1 MSKPNK
7 LNCNFSLPS
16 LLIILL
22 LLPSIFLA
30 AQTDAGTGTGII
42 KGKVFDPINNEPIP
56 FANVVIQGTTTG
68 TTTDIDGRYELTG
81 LKPDLYNI
89 EVSFVGYKTKV
100 VYEIQVF
107 NSKPAE
113 EDIPLEPAT
122 EELEEVV
129 VKANPFVQKEESP
142 LSLQSIGVNEIQR
155 NPGGNRDISKAI
167 QSLPGVASSVSF
179 RNDIIIRGGGPNE
192 NRFYIDGIEVPNI
205 NHFATQGSTGGPVGL
220 INVNF
225 IKNVDFYTG
234 AFPANRGNALSSV
247 MEIQQ
252 REGRTD
258 RLGFN
263 FTLGSS
269 DVGLTA
275 EGPLGKKGTF
285 IASAR
290 RSYLQ
295 FLFEALELPFL
306 PTYNDFQFKTKFQ
319 LNENNQLT
327 VIGLG
332 AVDNFA
338 LNLEANETEDQQF
351 LLNSLPEQDQWNYT
365 VGANYKSFRKNGYTT
380 LVVSR
385 NHLNNSSI
393 KYQNNIPVSDGLILD
408 YVSEEIENKLR
419 LENTNRMNGWKLNYG
434 LGFET
439 ATYTNS
445 TFNRVEVN
453 GEVQTVDYDSQLDFN
468 KYSLFAQASK
478 TLLQDKLTASLGF
491 RMDANSYSDDM
502 NNPLE
507 QFSPR
512 LSLSYALS
520 SQFSLNFNTGIFYQL
535 PAYTVL
541 GYRDNTGNLVNADNG
556 IRFIQ
561 NSHLVAGASYQT
573 NSNSKFSMEGFYKKY
588 NDYPFLLRDSISLA
602 NLGADFGIIGDAPA
616 SPDSEGRTYGLE
628 LLFQQKLFKGFYGIA
643 AYTFVRSEFTNK
655 DGIYSPAS
663 WDNQHLV
670 SMTAGKKFKKNWELG
685 VRWRY
690 TGGVPF
696 TPYDVATSSLKSVWD
711 VSNTGIFDFN
721 RINTERLEAYH
732 QLDVRM
738 DKKWFYKKF
747 ALNLYLD
754 IENIYGYTIDFI
766 PNLTVERDENGM
778 PLTDPNDS
786 SRYQTKLIQN
796 EVGNVLPSIGVVV
809 EW

>member
-1 MSKPNK
+1 MNKPHFHFF
-7 LNCNFSLPS
+7 LLSLFA
-16 LLIILL
+16 LILL
-22 LLPSIFLA
+22 LSSTVLF
-30 AQTDAGTGTGII
+30 AQTGII
-42 KGKVFDPINNEPIP
+42 RGKVFDPINNEAIP
-56 FANVVIQGTTTG
+56 FANVVLQGTTIG
-68 TTTDIDGRYELTG
+68 TTTDIDGRYELTN
-81 LKPDLYNI
+81 LEPDLYNI
-89 EVSFVGYKTKV
+89 EASFVGYKTKAV
-100 VYEIQVF
+100 FEIQVF

-113 EDIPLEPAT
+113 IDIPLEPAT
-122 EELEEVV
+122 EELKEVV
-129 VKANPFVQKEESP
+129 VKANPFVQTEESP

-179 RNDIIIRGGGPNE
+179 RNDIIIRGGGPSE

-225 IKNVDFYTG
+225 VKNVDFYTG
-234 AFPANRGNALSSV
+234 AFPANRGNALSSI

-252 REGRTD
+252 REGRSD

-269 DVGLTA
+269 DAGLTA
-275 EGPLGKKGTF
+275 EGPLGKKATF
-285 IASAR
+285 IASFR

-295 FLFEALELPFL
+295 FLFQALELPFL

-319 LNENNQLT
+319 LDESNQLT
-327 VIGLG
+327 IIGLG
-332 AVDNFA
+332 AIDNLG

-365 VGANYKSFRKNGYTT
+365 IGANYKNFRKNGYTT

-385 NHLNNSSI
+385 NHLSNSAF
-393 KYQNNIPVSDGLILD
+393 KYQNNIKISDGLLLD
-408 YVSEEIENKLR
+408 YESEEIENKVR

-445 TFNRVEVN
+445 TFNRIEVN
-453 GEVQTVDYDSQLDFN
+453 GEIQTVDYDSKLDFS
-468 KYSLFAQASK
+468 KYSLFGQASK
-478 TLLQDKLTASLGF
+478 TLLKDKLTASLGF

-520 SQFSLNFNTGIFYQL
+520 PQFSLNFNTGIFYQL

-541 GYRDNTGNLVNADNG
+541 GYRDNTGSLVNVDNG
-556 IRFIQ
+556 IRYIQ
-561 NSHLVAGASYQT
+561 NRHIVAGVAYQT
-573 NSNSKFSMEGFYKKY
+573 AQNSKFSMEGFYKKY
-588 NDYPFLLRDSISLA
+588 NDYPMLLRDSISLA
-602 NLGADFGIIGDAPA
+602 NLGADFGVIGDAPV
-616 SPDSEGRTYGLE
+616 SPDSQGKAFGLE
-628 LLFQQKLFKGFYGIA
+628 FLFQQKLFKGFYGIA
-643 AYTFVRSEFTNK
+643 SYTFVRSEFTNK
-655 DGIYSPAS
+655 NPDDYANAS
-663 WDNQHLV
+663 WDNRHLV
-670 SMTAGKKFKKNWELG
+670 SMTMGKKFKKNWELG
-685 VRWRY
+685 VRWRF
-690 TGGVPF
+690 TGGTPY
-696 TPYDVATSSLKSVWD
+696 TPYDIATSSLKSVWD
-711 VSNTGIFDFN
+711 ASNKGIFDFN
-721 RINTERLEAYH
+721 RINTERLPNYQ
-732 QLDVRM
+732 QLDVRV
-738 DKKWFYKKF
+738 DKKWFFKKF
-747 ALNLYLD
+747 VLNLYLD
-754 IENIYGYTIDFI
+754 IENIYGYSIDSF
-766 PNLTVERDENGM
+766 PNLTVIRDENGI
-778 PLTDPNDS
+778 PLEDVNDPT
-786 SRYQTKLIQN
+786 RYQTKLIQN

>member
-1 MSKPNK
+1 MNKPH
-7 LNCNFSLPS
+7 FHFFLPS
-16 LLIILL
+16 LFALILL
-22 LLPSIFLA
+22 LSSTVLF
-30 AQTDAGTGTGII
+30 AQTGII
-42 KGKVFDPINNEPIP
+42 RGKVFDPINNEAIP
-56 FANVVIQGTTTG
+56 FANVVLQGTTIG
-68 TTTDIDGRYELTG
+68 TTTDIDGRYELTN
-81 LKPDLYNI
+81 LEPDLYNI
-89 EVSFVGYKTKV
+89 EASFVGYKTKAV
-100 VYEIQVF
+100 FEIQVF

-113 EDIPLEPAT
+113 IDIPLEPAT
-122 EELEEVV
+122 EELKEVV
-129 VKANPFVQKEESP
+129 VKANPFVQTEESP

-179 RNDIIIRGGGPNE
+179 RNDIIIRGGGPSE

-225 IKNVDFYTG
+225 VKNVDFYTG
-234 AFPANRGNALSSV
+234 AFPANRGNALSSI

-252 REGRTD
+252 REGRSD

-269 DVGLTA
+269 DAGLTA
-275 EGPLGKKGTF
+275 EGPLGKKATF
-285 IASAR
+285 IASFR

-295 FLFEALELPFL
+295 FLFQALELPFL

-319 LNENNQLT
+319 LDESNQLT
-327 VIGLG
+327 IIGLG
-332 AVDNFA
+332 AIDNLG

-365 VGANYKSFRKNGYTT
+365 IGANYKNFRKNGYTT

-385 NHLNNSSI
+385 NHLSNSAF
-393 KYQNNIPVSDGLILD
+393 KYQNNIKISDGLLLD
-408 YVSEEIENKLR
+408 YESEEIENKVR

-445 TFNRVEVN
+445 TFNRIEVN
-453 GEVQTVDYDSQLDFN
+453 GEIQTVDYDSKLDFS
-468 KYSLFAQASK
+468 KYSLFGQASK
-478 TLLQDKLTASLGF
+478 TLLKDKLTASLGF

-520 SQFSLNFNTGIFYQL
+520 PQFSLNFNTGIFYQL

-541 GYRDNTGNLVNADNG
+541 GYRDNTGSLVNVDNG
-556 IRFIQ
+556 IRYIQ
-561 NSHLVAGASYQT
+561 NRHIVAGVAYQT
-573 NSNSKFSMEGFYKKY
+573 AQNSKFSMEGFYKKY
-588 NDYPFLLRDSISLA
+588 NDYPMLLRDSISLA
-602 NLGADFGIIGDAPA
+602 NLGADFGVIGDAPV
-616 SPDSEGRTYGLE
+616 SPDSQGKAFGLE
-628 LLFQQKLFKGFYGIA
+628 FLFQQKLFKGFYGIA
-643 AYTFVRSEFTNK
+643 SYTFVRSEFTNK
-655 DGIYSPAS
+655 NPDDYANAS
-663 WDNQHLV
+663 WDNRHLV
-670 SMTAGKKFKKNWELG
+670 SMTMGKKFKKNWELG
-685 VRWRY
+685 VRWRF
-690 TGGVPF
+690 TGGTPY
-696 TPYDVATSSLKSVWD
+696 TPYDIATSSLKSVWD
-711 VSNTGIFDFN
+711 VSNKGIFDFN
-721 RINTERLEAYH
+721 RINTERLPNYQ
-732 QLDVRM
+732 QLDVRV
-738 DKKWFYKKF
+738 DKKWFFKKF
-747 ALNLYLD
+747 VLNLYLD
-754 IENIYGYTIDFI
+754 IENIYGYSIDSF
-766 PNLTVERDENGM
+766 PNLTVIRDENGI
-778 PLTDPNDS
+778 PLEDVNDPT
-786 SRYQTKLIQN
+786 RYQTKLIQN

>member
-1 MSKPNK
+1 MNK
-7 LNCNFSLPS
+7 VSSNILFYLQCLLVVGFFFSS
-16 LLIILL
+16 NVT
-22 LLPSIFLA
+22 S
-30 AQTDAGTGTGII
+30 AQTGII
-42 KGKVFDPINNEPIP
+42 RGKVFDPINNEPIP

-68 TTTDIDGRYELTG
+68 TTTDIDGRYEIAD

-89 EVSFVGYKTKV
+89 EASFVGYKSKV
-100 VYEIQVF
+100 IYEIQVF

-142 LSLQSIGVNEIQR
+142 LSLQSIGANEIQR

-220 INVNF
+220 LNVNF

-285 IASAR
+285 IASIR

-295 FLFEALELPFL
+295 LLFEALELPFL
-306 PTYNDFQFKTKFQ
+306 PTYNDLQFKTKFQ
-319 LNENNQLT
+319 LNDNNQLT
-327 VIGLG
+327 IIGLG
-332 AVDNFA
+332 VFDDFE
-338 LNLEANETEDQQF
+338 LNLNANETEDQQF
-351 LLNSLPEQDQWNYT
+351 LLASLPEQDQWNYT
-365 VGANYKSFRKNGYTT
+365 IGANYKNFRKNGYTT
-380 LVVSR
+380 LVISR
-385 NHLNNSSI
+385 NHLNNTSI
-393 KYQNNIPVSDGLILD
+393 KYQDNIENPEGLILD

-445 TFNRVEVN
+445 TFNRLEVN
-453 GEVQTVDYDSQLDFN
+453 GQVQTVDYNSQLDFN
-468 KYSLFAQASK
+468 KYSLFGQASK
-478 TLLQDKLTASLGF
+478 TLAGERLTASLGF

-512 LSLSYALS
+512 FSLSYAVS
-520 SQFSLNFNTGIFYQL
+520 PKVSLNFNTGIFYQL

-541 GYRDNTGNLVNADNG
+541 GYRDNTDNLVNADNG
-556 IRFIQ
+556 IRYIQ
-561 NSHLVAGASYQT
+561 NAHIVGGVSYQT
-573 NSNSKFSMEGFYKKY
+573 EQNSKFSMEAFYKKY
-588 NDYPFLLRDSISLA
+588 KDYPLLLRDSISLA
-602 NLGADFGIIGDAPA
+602 NLGADFGVIGDAPA
-616 SPDSEGRTYGLE
+616 SSDSEGKAFGLE
-628 LLFQQKLFKGFYGIA
+628 FLFQQKLFKGFYGIA

-655 DGIYSPAS
+655 NSDDYANSS
-663 WDNQHLV
+663 WDNRHLV
-670 SMTAGKKFKKNWELG
+670 SITAGKKFKKNWEIG
-685 VRWRY
+685 ARWRY
-690 TGGVPF
+690 TGGTPY
-696 TPYDVATSSLKSVWD
+696 TPYDLATSSLKSVYD
-711 VSNTGIFDFN
+711 VTNAGVFDFD
-721 RINTERLEAYH
+721 RINSERLDAYH
-732 QLDVRM
+732 QLDVRV

-754 IENIYGYTIDFI
+754 VENIYGYTIDFV
-766 PNLTVERDENGM
+766 PNLGVERDENGL
-778 PLTDPNDS
+778 PLEDVTDS

>member
-1 MSKPNK
+1 MNKPHFHFF
-7 LNCNFSLPS
+7 LLSLFA
-16 LLIILL
+16 LILL
-22 LLPSIFLA
+22 LSSTVLF
-30 AQTDAGTGTGII
+30 AQTGII
-42 KGKVFDPINNEPIP
+42 RGKVFDPINNEAIP
-56 FANVVIQGTTTG
+56 FANVVLQGTTIG
-68 TTTDIDGRYELTG
+68 TTTDIDGRYELTN
-81 LKPDLYNI
+81 LEPDLYNL
-89 EVSFVGYKTKV
+89 EASFVGYKTKAV
-100 VYEIQVF
+100 FEIQVF

-113 EDIPLEPAT
+113 IDIPLEPAT
-122 EELEEVV
+122 EELKEVV
-129 VKANPFVQKEESP
+129 VKANPFVQTEESP

-179 RNDIIIRGGGPNE
+179 RNDIIIRGGGPSE

-225 IKNVDFYTG
+225 VKNVDFYTG
-234 AFPANRGNALSSV
+234 AFPANRGNALSSI

-252 REGRTD
+252 REGRSD

-269 DVGLTA
+269 DAGLTA
-275 EGPLGKKGTF
+275 EGPLGKKATF
-285 IASAR
+285 IASFR

-295 FLFEALELPFL
+295 FLFQALELPFL

-319 LNENNQLT
+319 LDESNQLT
-327 VIGLG
+327 IIGLG
-332 AVDNFA
+332 AIDNLG

-365 VGANYKSFRKNGYTT
+365 IGANYKNFRKNGYTT

-385 NHLNNSSI
+385 NHLSNSAF
-393 KYQNNIPVSDGLILD
+393 KYQNNIKISDGLLLD
-408 YVSEEIENKLR
+408 YESEEIENKVR

-445 TFNRVEVN
+445 TFNRIEVN
-453 GEVQTVDYDSQLDFN
+453 GEIQTVDYDSKLDFS
-468 KYSLFAQASK
+468 KYSLFGQASK
-478 TLLQDKLTASLGF
+478 TLLKDKLTASLGF

-520 SQFSLNFNTGIFYQL
+520 PQFSLNFNTGIFYQL

-541 GYRDNTGNLVNADNG
+541 GYRDNTGSLVNVDNG
-556 IRFIQ
+556 IRYIQ
-561 NSHLVAGASYQT
+561 NRHIVAGVAYQT
-573 NSNSKFSMEGFYKKY
+573 AQNSKFSMEGFYKKY
-588 NDYPFLLRDSISLA
+588 NDYPMLLRDSISLA
-602 NLGADFGIIGDAPA
+602 NLGADFGVIGDAPV
-616 SPDSEGRTYGLE
+616 SPDSQGKAFGLE
-628 LLFQQKLFKGFYGIA
+628 FLFQQKLFKGFYGIA
-643 AYTFVRSEFTNK
+643 SYTFVRSEFTNK
-655 DGIYSPAS
+655 NPDDYANAS
-663 WDNQHLV
+663 WDNRHLV
-670 SMTAGKKFKKNWELG
+670 SMTMGKKFKKNWELG
-685 VRWRY
+685 VRWRF
-690 TGGVPF
+690 TGGTPY
-696 TPYDVATSSLKSVWD
+696 TPYDIATSSLKSVWD
-711 VSNTGIFDFN
+711 ASNKGIFDFN
-721 RINTERLEAYH
+721 RINTERLPNYQ
-732 QLDVRM
+732 QLDVRV
-738 DKKWFYKKF
+738 DKKWFFKKF
-747 ALNLYLD
+747 VLNLYLD
-754 IENIYGYTIDFI
+754 IENIYGYSIDSF
-766 PNLTVERDENGM
+766 PNLTVIRDENGI
-778 PLTDPNDS
+778 PLEDVNDPT
-786 SRYQTKLIQN
+786 RYQTKLIQN